1 MLIGSC
7 PRWGSTELGRP
18 RHVRLTPVSD
28 RTANIAGG
36 PVRAMSRHALALMF
50 AVLLKPSASAL
61 VREAEHQCD
70 SPHQNEAD
78 GPRRI

>member
-1 MLIGSC
+1 MSA
-7 PRWGSTELGRP
+7 SK
-18 RHVRLTPVSD
+18 SD
-28 RTANIAGG
+28 FRFTLESGLKWDIA
-36 PVRAMSRHALALMF
+36 PCLLCAMSRHALALMF